1 MFEDIG
7 GIINYLG
14 WIIAALII
22 IWIFSMGIRI
32 VRPLERGLIERLG
45 KYRRFAQP
53 GFHWLIPIV
62 DRMYKINITERM
74 MDVNPQEVITKDNLN
89 AKVDLMIYY
98 KVGADEERV
107 KKSIYSVDKF
117 QTQIVSLAQTTAR
130 NVIGTMVFK
139 EVNSERNRI
148 NTELKKTLDV
158 EADAWGVS
166 IVRVEMK
173 EIVPPSDVQD
183 TMNKVLKAENEKV
196 AAIDFAT
203 ATETQADGQRRAQ
216 IKQAEGIKQ
225 ARILEA
231 EGQAS
236 AIKKVADANS
246 YQIEVVNQSIQKNFR
261 GQAEI
266 YKKLETVQNS
276 LKDNTKFVI
285 DPNTAITNVIAESMA
300 GIIPL
305 SSKKEP
311 DQTVTASA
319 IDIATSDTG
328 MMEVKSKSSKTR
340 ARM

>member
-1 MFEDIG
+1 MYGLE
-7 GIINYLG
+7 GIMSYLG
-14 WIIAALII
+14 WIIAAIII

-45 KYRRFAQP
+45 KYRKFAQP

-74 MDVNPQEVITKDNLN
+74 MDINPQEVITKDNLN
-89 AKVDLMIYY
+89 AKVDLMIYF
-98 KVGADEERV
+98 KVGSDEEKV
-107 KKSIYSVDKF
+107 KKSIYNVDKF
-117 QTQIVSLAQTTAR
+117 QTQIVSLSQTTAR

-196 AAIDFAT
+196 AAIDYAT

-236 AIKKVADANS
+236 AIKKVADANA
-246 YQIEVVNQSIQKNFR
+246 YQIQIVNQSIQTYFK
-261 GQAEI
+261 GQAEV
-266 YKKLETVQNS
+266 YKKLETIQNS

-285 DPNTAITNVIAESMA
+285 DPHTSITNVIAEQMA

-305 SSKKEP
+305 PAKREP
-311 DQTVTASA
+311 DQTTTASA

-328 MMEVKSKSSKTR
+328 MMEVKSKSQRTR